1 VRAGR
6 PVPRL
11 GGAPARTSVRA
22 RVALGLAGLAL
33 SALPLRRRVVGPREA
48 RAFRA
53 VNGLPEYL
61 FAPVWVVM
69 QLGALGSAIATAGV
83 AYLKG
88 RPRLAMRLLE
98 AGSITWALSKVVKRV
113 ARRGRPGALLA
124 DVRHRGKP
132 ASGLGYL
139 SGHAGVAVALA
150 GSAFPYLRWRARLI
164 LLSLVPLVGLS
175 RVYVGAHLPLDVAGG
190 AALGLVVE
198 GVVSLQD
205 ARRRR
210 AA

>member
-1 VRAGR
+1 MRAGR
-6 PVPRL
+6 PVPGL
-11 GGAPARTSVRA
+11 EGARGRPSARA
-22 RVALGLAGLAL
+22 RVVLGLAALAL
-33 SALPLRRRVVGPREA
+33 TALPLRRRVVGRREA

-53 VNGLPEYL
+53 VNGLPECL

-69 QLGALGSAIATAGV
+69 QLGALGSAVAAAGV

-88 RPRLAMRLLE
+88 MPRLAVRLLE
-98 AGSITWALSKVVKRV
+98 AGSITWALSKGVKRL

-124 DVRHRGKP
+124 DVRLRGKP

-150 GSAFPYLRWRARLI
+150 GSALPDVGRRARLVM
-164 LLSLVPLVGLS
+164 LSLVPLVGLS

-198 GVVSLQD
+198 
-205 ARRRR
+205 
-210 AA
+210 AALALRDPPVPE